1 MRTLNLKE
9 RVLIYSLM
17 ALLLVSTVTSAS
29 STSTAATGSVVN
41 AQPDNP
47 ELDFTLVNQTGYSI
61 KELYIGK
68 TGTGDWAKEDEVLKG
83 SVFATN
89 TQKPI
94 KFQPR
99 ETAEKWDIMV
109 KWADGSGGVE
119 WEGLDLTEINKL
131 TLIYDAEKNK
141 TSAVVE

>member
-1 MRTLNLKE
+1 
-9 RVLIYSLM
+9 
-17 ALLLVSTVTSAS
+17 
-29 STSTAATGSVVN
+29 
-41 AQPDNP
+41 
-47 ELDFTLVNQTGYSI
+47 
-61 KELYIGK
+61 
-68 TGTGDWAKEDEVLKG
+68 VLKG

-131 TLIYDAEKNK
+131 TLIYDVEKNK